1 MLPSRAGWMTTLIQR
16 ARTSGADNV
25 DIAAALEN
33 SIVFRPLTIARNDR
47 DRSRRLIADADI
59 TMTDL
64 FNVPDEDSRT
74 R

>member
-1 MLPSRAGWMTTLIQR
+1 MTTLIQR
-16 ARTSGADNV
+16 ARTSGVDNR
-25 DIAAALEN
+25 DIAAALER

-47 DRSRRLIADADI
+47 DRLVGMIADAEI

-64 FNVPDEDSRT
+64 FNDPDEDRRT

>member
-16 ARTSGADNV
+16 ARTSGVANG
-25 DIAAALEN
+25 DIAATLES

-47 DRSRRLIADADI
+47 DGLVGVIADADM

>member
-1 MLPSRAGWMTTLIQR
+1 MTTLIQR
-16 ARTSGADNV
+16 ARTSGVDNR
-25 DIAAALEN
+25 DIAAVLEH

-47 DRSRRLIADADI
+47 DGLVAVIADAEM

-64 FNVPDEDSRT
+64 LRVPDEDSRT